1 MRRVLLTLA
10 ALLAAAL
17 GWLAGGAAASL
28 TGLDELDPLLRLAA
42 IALAL
47 AAAERAAARLSH

>member
-1 MRRVLLTLA
+1 MRRVLLTLG

-17 GWLAGGAAASL
+17 GWMAGGAVASL

-47 AAAERAAARLSH
+47 AAAERAASRLSH